1 MGFASFFEK
10 KMKGGY
16 DRVKMG
22 ENIVKTEFD
31 YEKHKDDPRILD
43 RFASWYLRS
52 ARELKALPIKMFFDN
67 VVFFNKGGVGD
78 DEGSEFLGVSA
89 ITLYRQEQLQV
100 QLVLAPANF
109 LIPEHT
115 HPNVDSYETFI
126 GGPIH
131 FEKDG
136 KPIIPKENIFALED
150 GTCSVFLRSSKVP
163 SSTPH
168 GGPVGDSPASFLSI
182 QHWKN
187 GVKPTSVHEDWAEDG
202 AETAAAKTEW
212 EKEQIKTV

>member
-1 MGFASFFEK
+1 MSK
-10 KMKGGY
+10 
-16 DRVKMG
+16 
-22 ENIVKTEFD
+22 NIVETEFD
-31 YEKHKDDPRILD
+31 YEKYKNDPRILD
-43 RFASWYLRS
+43 RFTSWYLHS

-78 DEGSEFLGVSA
+78 DEGSSGNTSYAGVSA

-100 QLVLAPANF
+100 QLVLVPANF
-109 LIPEHT
+109 LVPEHT

-126 GGPIH
+126 GGPIYL
-131 FEKDG
+131 EKNG
-136 KPIIPKENIFALED
+136 KPIIPRESIFALED
-150 GTCSVFLRSSKVP
+150 GTCSVFLRCSKVP
-163 SSTPH
+163 SSMPH
-168 GGPVGDSPASFLSI
+168 GGPVGDSPAAFLTI

-202 AETAAAKTEW
+202 AETAAAKAKW